1 MFTFATNKLNMSL
14 NDWIKE
20 YAAKIA
26 KCPVYYA
33 KNGTKLQ
40 KILLGVPCLIPVLP
54 LYLYKR

>member
-1 MFTFATNKLNMSL
+1 MSL

-20 YAAKIA
+20 HVAKIA

-40 KILLGVPCLIPVLP
+40 KKLLGVSCLIPVPP

>member
-1 MFTFATNKLNMSL
+1 MSL

-20 YAAKIA
+20 HVAKIA

-54 LYLYKR
+54 LYLYKRYVFLPTA